1 MSASPPIPLVLLIGF
16 LGAGKTTLL
25 RQLLPL
31 LRAQGLSPHVIL
43 NDYRNAQ
50 VDAHQLEGLA
60 EHVEPISGSC
70 VCCDS
75 RDDLLD
81 TFARM
86 ELSSNGVV
94 LLEANGTADA
104 QELIEI
110 LTADRRTRRFTL
122 PIQVSVVDAKRWQ
135 KRYWNNGME
144 AGQIRTASSI
154 VLTRVEEV
162 DSKRLAEVK
171 ADLACRNPR
180 ALLQDA
186 EALAVQLGAL
196 LRRRDQ
202 LPPRRF
208 APPVI
213 GGRLPTAH
221 HAHGA
226 HHFASMEIPLTC
238 RVTEEA
244 LEAFLRALPPEV
256 IRAKGVAFL
265 SGEPLSAVLFQKIEG
280 RDRPAIIDL
289 PRPERLDPVAVL
301 IGVHCPRDDI
311 MKLASEHLGVSPAL
325 EHESPPP

>member
-186 EALAVQLGAL
+186 EALADQLGAL

-208 APPVI
+208 APPGDRRAI
-213 GGRLPTAH
+213 ADGPSCAWRPPFRFHGNSPHMPRHGGGARSVFARAAAGGHPGQGRGLPVGRA
-221 HAHGA
+221 
-226 HHFASMEIPLTC
+226 
-238 RVTEEA
+238 
-244 LEAFLRALPPEV
+244 AFGGPFPE
-256 IRAKGVAFL
+256 
-265 SGEPLSAVLFQKIEG
+265 
-280 RDRPAIIDL
+280 D
-289 PRPERLDPVAVL
+289 
-301 IGVHCPRDDI
+301 
-311 MKLASEHLGVSPAL
+311 
-325 EHESPPP
+325 